1 MNSIELNNTIKTLK
15 KGGIILYPTDTVWGL
30 GCDAT
35 NYSAVEKLYKFKK
48 RENRKTMICLVS
60 DFKMLNYHL
69 EEIPEVAYSIIE
81 HALDPTTIVY
91 DKPLRVSEN
100 LIAADNTLGIRMVK
114 QGFCSDLLTRF
125 KKPIV
130 STSANIAG
138 KLTPKTFQEI
148 DEYILKG
155 VDYVVNLERTK
166 KASKPSSI
174 IKLGNNGE
182 VKVIRK

>member
-48 RENRKTMICLVS
+48 RENRKTMICLVN

-148 DEYILKG
+148 EEYILKG
-155 VDYVVNLERTK
+155 VDYVVNLEHTK
-166 KASKPSSI
+166 KTSKPSSI
-174 IKLGNNGE
+174 IKLSNNGE